1 MNIFK
6 FPDLYFTS
14 KHLQNTYLSLSIR
27 EIFFFDWTIE
37 SFGEIWNS
45 KQFEMEY
52 K

>member
-1 MNIFK
+1 MNVFNQWIINF
-6 FPDLYFTS
+6 Y
-14 KHLQNTYLSLSIR
+14 QQTYTKYVSISFR
-27 EIFFFDWTIE
+27 EIVFFDWTIE

>member
-1 MNIFK
+1 MNVFNQRII
-6 FPDLYFTS
+6 YFYQEAYT
-14 KHLQNTYLSLSIR
+14 KYVSISFR

-37 SFGEIWNS
+37 SFGEIWSS